1 MRSSWPALLSLFVAL
16 TCLSFP
22 GCARDE
28 VRLAPVVSAIQESDR
43 LRRLPIP
50 SPSNFRPLV
59 LYTDVPIAD
68 SLADPDSIQWLR
80 LVHVRWD
87 LERYVDRVAHLS
99 PPDSVFEAI
108 RAARDRARIPPT
120 M

>member
-1 MRSSWPALLSLFVAL
+1 MRSTPLALLSLLVAVMGL
-16 TCLSFP
+16 ALP

-43 LRRLPIP
+43 LRRLPVA
-50 SPSNFRPLV
+50 SASNSRPLV
-59 LYTDVPIAD
+59 RYEDLAIAD
-68 SLADPDSIQWLR
+68 SLADPDSIRWLR

-87 LERYVDRVAHLS
+87 FERYMGRVARLS

-120 M
+120 L